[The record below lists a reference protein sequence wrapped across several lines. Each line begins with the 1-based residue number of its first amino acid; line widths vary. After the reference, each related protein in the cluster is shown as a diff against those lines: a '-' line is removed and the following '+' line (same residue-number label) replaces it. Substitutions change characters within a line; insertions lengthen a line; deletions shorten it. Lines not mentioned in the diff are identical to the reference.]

1 MNENN
6 GRLVFLWSGA
16 DSRSTLGAN
25 SQWFP
30 HLVLTPSKAQVLTP
44 RSYILFFRYFNFVL
58 VVLRQFW
65 YQSKHRSVEVS
76 LQERIRK
83 IKQKK
88 KKNPLL
94 SLFSTHQTPLHHTTV
109 THISNQTQNL
119 PNSQTHRESP
129 IPPPSSH
136 ITTITI
142 NNLAT
147 PRPNPLQP
155 QRQRRSPVA
164 TDPDCQFLPFLATEK
179 KPCCH

>member
-16 DSRSTLGAN
+16 DSKSTLGAN

-44 RSYILFFRYFNFVL
+44 RLYLLFFRYFNFVL

-65 YQSKHRSVEVS
+65 YQSKHRFVEVS
-76 LQERIRK
+76 LQEIIIK
-83 IKQKK
+83 IKK
-88 KKNPLL
+88 KKKKKILCCRY
-94 SLFSTHQTPLHHTTV
+94 
-109 THISNQTQNL
+109 L
-119 PNSQTHRESP
+119 PNSQTHCESP

-155 QRQRRSPVA
+155 QRQRRSLVA

-179 KPCCH
+179 KPCCR